1 MAHYQPRSGSGTTD
15 LAPGITVW
23 NEVEGELT
31 NYAGYDM
38 HALIRLH
45 GRRFELDEL
54 TIKRREN
61 GAEVTGFGMRS
72 IKPPTILRNSLIVLA
87 NYPPEKAVGKA
98 AFINA
103 EPGTAVAFGAIP
115 AADAAQAK
123 ADGPTDNTLQLV
135 GRVYTLMY
143 AVQGTPAKDLA
154 EVFDVSVRT
163 AGAWIAKAKTAGYIV
178 TGEDDG

>member
-1 MAHYQPRSGSGTTD
+1 M
-15 LAPGITVW
+15 
-23 NEVEGELT
+23 
-31 NYAGYDM
+31 
-38 HALIRLH
+38 
-45 GRRFELDEL
+45 
-54 TIKRREN
+54 
-61 GAEVTGFGMRS
+61 
-72 IKPPTILRNSLIVLA
+72 LA

>member
-72 IKPPTILRNSLIVLA
+72 IKPPTIL
-87 NYPPEKAVGKA
+87 E
-98 AFINA
+98 
-103 EPGTAVAFGAIP
+103 
-115 AADAAQAK
+115 
-123 ADGPTDNTLQLV
+123 
-135 GRVYTLMY
+135 
-143 AVQGTPAKDLA
+143 TP
-154 EVFDVSVRT
+154 
-163 AGAWIAKAKTAGYIV
+163 
-178 TGEDDG
+178 